1 MPMLERYE
9 ATKFHRAMKRGF
21 TSPFLI
27 SAVHVTTGVE
37 EVLVVKSRAGYK
49 NRQGAIF
56 KEIFSTLL
64 ARELGIQTPEPVIVH
79 LPEGFEF
86 AAADDKHISELIK
99 SSEGLNFATIH
110 LGNDWKP
117 WNKGRSRSI
126 STDDLETIY
135 SFDALIQ
142 NADRKVDNPN
152 LQWKGDQVVAL
163 DFDRALD
170 YVDSQTMDKAWRT
183 VIAMLQ
189 VKEHVLHSDINHG
202 DPEKKTGQDLWDSLE
217 EWSCNTKPEEFVDQ
231 MDLQPPLNTLGNAS
245 LQRID
250 DYFTSLL
257 RDPTDFFEYLTA
269 HSLK

>member
-1 MPMLERYE
+1 MPILEKYE
-9 ATKFHRAMKRGF
+9 AIKFHRAMKRGF

-27 SAVHVTTGVE
+27 SAVHDTTGTE
-37 EVLVVKSRAGYK
+37 EILVVKSRAGYR

-79 LPEGFEF
+79 LPAGFEF
-86 AAADDKHISELIK
+86 AAADDEHIYELIK
-99 SSEGLNFATIH
+99 MSEGLNFATVH

-126 STDDLETIY
+126 ATNDLERIY

-142 NADRKVDNPN
+142 NADRKADNPN
-152 LQWKGDQVVAL
+152 LLWKGDQVAAL

-183 VIAMLQ
+183 VLAMLQ
-189 VKEHVLHSDINHG
+189 IKEHVLYSEINHSDS
-202 DPEKKTGQDLWDSLE
+202 EKKTGQDLWDSLE
-217 EWSCNTKPEEFVDQ
+217 EWSCNSKPEELVEETA
-231 MDLQPPLNTLGNAS
+231 LQPPLNALDNPS
-245 LQRID
+245 LQRIY